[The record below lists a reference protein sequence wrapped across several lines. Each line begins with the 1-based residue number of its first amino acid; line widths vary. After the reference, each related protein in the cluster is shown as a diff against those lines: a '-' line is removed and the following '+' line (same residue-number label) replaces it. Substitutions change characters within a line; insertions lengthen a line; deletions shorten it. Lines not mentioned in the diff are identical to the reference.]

1 MNPSNPLESV
11 YFISLP
17 ENFDLTSTSFQIDKS
32 IPLPVQKKES
42 DTTDSFNIEDITQEQ
57 ILAGILTVLAYDKH
71 NKNLNY
77 YRSIINQARPDI
89 KKEMT
94 EAAILKAKN
103 EDWDIAEELFMVLK
117 GLDPED
123 PVTTLNT
130 ALFLDQRAE
139 SYRQSGLN
147 EDADAYD
154 NDALQYYKE
163 AMNAEPAIPDAF
175 FNAGFF
181 YLKGHSFREA
191 KDCFETYLALTCD
204 VKDEELGEN
213 GLYKKERA
221 QEILNHINNDNMDDE
236 AFKLAYKYISS
247 GQEEKGLE
255 EIRNFIQ
262 KNPNVWNA
270 WFLLG
275 WGLRRLGR
283 WIDAEQA
290 FNQSLKCGGEN
301 NSDTYNELAIC
312 LMEQGKIKESKKSLE
327 KALSIDPENVKI
339 ISNLGYLS
347 LKEGKIDDARKYFS
361 IVLEYSPND
370 KIALSELSKLEI
382 EE

>member
-1 MNPSNPLESV
+1 MNPTNPLESV

-17 ENFDLTSTSFQIDKS
+17 ENFDLNSATFQIDKT
-32 IPLPVQKKES
+32 IPLPVQKK
-42 DTTDSFNIEDITQEQ
+42 DTDETLKIEDITQEQ
-57 ILAGILTVLAYDKH
+57 ILAGILTILAYDKH
-71 NKNLNY
+71 NKNLDY
-77 YRSIINQARPDI
+77 YRSIIKQVRPDI

-94 EAAILKAKN
+94 EAAIMKAKN

-123 PVTTLNT
+123 SITTLNT
-130 ALFLDQRAE
+130 ALFFDQRAE
-139 SYRQSGLN
+139 SYRQAELN

-154 NDALQYYKE
+154 NDALLHYKE

-181 YLKGHSFREA
+181 YLKQHSFREA

-204 VKDEELGEN
+204 SNDEELGEN
-213 GLYKKERA
+213 GIYKKERA

-236 AFKLAYKYISS
+236 TFKRAYKLISS

-255 EIRNFIQ
+255 EIRTFIQ

-275 WGLRRLGR
+275 WGLRRIGR
-283 WIDAEQA
+283 WADAEQA
-290 FNQSLKCGGEN
+290 FNQSLSCGGEN
-301 NSDTYNELAIC
+301 NCDTYNELAIC
-312 LMEQGKIKESKKSLE
+312 LMEQGKTKEAKKSLQ
-327 KALSIDPENVKI
+327 KALSINPENVKI

-347 LKEGKIDDARKYFS
+347 LKEGNIDDARKYFTV
-361 IVLEYSPND
+361 VLEYSPND
-370 KIALSELSKLEI
+370 KIALSELAKLET

>member
-1 MNPSNPLESV
+1 MNPTNPLESV

-17 ENFDLTSTSFQIDKS
+17 ENFDLNSATFQIDKT
-32 IPLPVQKKES
+32 IPLPVQKK
-42 DTTDSFNIEDITQEQ
+42 DTEETLKIEDITQEQ
-57 ILAGILTVLAYDKH
+57 ILAGILTILAYDKH
-71 NKNLNY
+71 NKNLDY
-77 YRSIINQARPDI
+77 YRSIIKQVRPDI

-94 EAAILKAKN
+94 EAAIMKAKN

-123 PVTTLNT
+123 SITTLNT
-130 ALFLDQRAE
+130 ALFFDQRAE
-139 SYRQSGLN
+139 SYRQAELN

-154 NDALQYYKE
+154 NDALLHYKE

-181 YLKGHSFREA
+181 YLKQHSFREA

-204 VKDEELGEN
+204 ANDEELGDN
-213 GLYKKERA
+213 GIYKKERA

-236 AFKLAYKYISS
+236 AFKRAYKLISS

-255 EIRNFIQ
+255 EIRTFIK

-275 WGLRRLGR
+275 WGLRRIGR
-283 WIDAEQA
+283 WADAEQA
-290 FNQSLKCGGEN
+290 FNQSLNCGGEN
-301 NSDTYNELAIC
+301 NCDTYNELAIC
-312 LMEQGKIKESKKSLE
+312 LMEQGKTKEAKKSLQ
-327 KALSIDPENVKI
+327 KALSINPENVKI

-347 LKEGKIDDARKYFS
+347 LKEGNIDDARKYFT

-370 KIALSELSKLEI
+370 KIALSELAKLET

>member
-1 MNPSNPLESV
+1 MNPTNPLESV

-17 ENFDLTSTSFQIDKS
+17 ENFDLNSATFQIDKT
-32 IPLPVQKKES
+32 IPLPVQKK
-42 DTTDSFNIEDITQEQ
+42 DTEETLKIEDITQEQ
-57 ILAGILTVLAYDKH
+57 ILAGILTILAYDKH
-71 NKNLNY
+71 NKNLDY
-77 YRSIINQARPDI
+77 YRSIIKQVRPDI

-94 EAAILKAKN
+94 EAAIMKAKN

-123 PVTTLNT
+123 PITTLNT
-130 ALFLDQRAE
+130 ALFFDQRAE
-139 SYRQSGLN
+139 SYRQAELN

-154 NDALQYYKE
+154 NDALLHYKE

-181 YLKGHSFREA
+181 YLKQHSFREA

-204 VKDEELGEN
+204 ANDEELGDN
-213 GLYKKERA
+213 GIYKKERA

-236 AFKLAYKYISS
+236 AFKRAYKLISS

-255 EIRNFIQ
+255 EIRTFIQ

-275 WGLRRLGR
+275 WGLRRIGR
-283 WIDAEQA
+283 WADAEQA
-290 FNQSLKCGGEN
+290 FNQSLSCGGEN
-301 NSDTYNELAIC
+301 NCDTYNELAIC
-312 LMEQGKIKESKKSLE
+312 LMEQGKTKEAKKSLQ
-327 KALSIDPENVKI
+327 KALSINPENVKI

-347 LKEGKIDDARKYFS
+347 LKEGNIDDARKYFT

-370 KIALSELSKLEI
+370 KIALSELAKLET

>member
-1 MNPSNPLESV
+1 MNPTNPLESV

-17 ENFDLTSTSFQIDKS
+17 ENFDLNSATFQIDKT
-32 IPLPVQKKES
+32 IPLPVQKK
-42 DTTDSFNIEDITQEQ
+42 DTEETLKLEDITQEQ
-57 ILAGILTVLAYDKH
+57 ILAGILTILAYDKH
-71 NKNLNY
+71 NKNLDY
-77 YRSIINQARPDI
+77 YRSIIKQVRPDI

-94 EAAILKAKN
+94 EAAIMKAKN

-123 PVTTLNT
+123 SITTLNT
-130 ALFLDQRAE
+130 ALFFDQRAE
-139 SYRQSGLN
+139 SYRQAELN

-154 NDALQYYKE
+154 NDALLHYKE

-181 YLKGHSFREA
+181 YLKQHSFREA

-204 VKDEELGEN
+204 SNDEELGEN
-213 GLYKKERA
+213 GIYKKERA

-236 AFKLAYKYISS
+236 AFKRAYKLISS

-255 EIRNFIQ
+255 EIRTFIQ

-275 WGLRRLGR
+275 WGLRRIGR
-283 WIDAEQA
+283 WADAEQA
-290 FNQSLKCGGEN
+290 FNQSLSCGGEN
-301 NSDTYNELAIC
+301 NCDTYNELAIC
-312 LMEQGKIKESKKSLE
+312 LMEQGKTKEAKKSLQ
-327 KALSIDPENVKI
+327 KALSINPENVKI

-347 LKEGKIDDARKYFS
+347 LKEGNIDDARKYFT

-370 KIALSELSKLEI
+370 KIALSELAKLET

>member
-1 MNPSNPLESV
+1 MNPTNPLESV

-17 ENFDLTSTSFQIDKS
+17 ENFDLNSATFQIDKT
-32 IPLPVQKKES
+32 IPLPVQKK
-42 DTTDSFNIEDITQEQ
+42 DTEETLKLEDITQEQ
-57 ILAGILTVLAYDKH
+57 ILAGILTILAYDKH
-71 NKNLNY
+71 NKNLDY
-77 YRSIINQARPDI
+77 YRSIIKQVRPDI

-94 EAAILKAKN
+94 EAAIMKAKN

-123 PVTTLNT
+123 PITTLNT
-130 ALFLDQRAE
+130 ALFFDQRAE
-139 SYRQSGLN
+139 SYRQAELN

-154 NDALQYYKE
+154 NDALLHYKE

-181 YLKGHSFREA
+181 YLKQHSFREA

-204 VKDEELGEN
+204 SNDEELGEN
-213 GLYKKERA
+213 GIYKKERA

-236 AFKLAYKYISS
+236 AFKRAYKLISS

-255 EIRNFIQ
+255 EIRTFIQ

-275 WGLRRLGR
+275 WGLRRIGR
-283 WIDAEQA
+283 WADAEQA
-290 FNQSLKCGGEN
+290 FNQSLSCGGEN
-301 NSDTYNELAIC
+301 NCDTYNELAIC
-312 LMEQGKIKESKKSLE
+312 LMEQGKTKEAKKSLQ
-327 KALSIDPENVKI
+327 KALSINPENVKI

-347 LKEGKIDDARKYFS
+347 LKEGNIDDARKYFT

-370 KIALSELSKLEI
+370 KIALSELAKLEA

>member
-1 MNPSNPLESV
+1 MNPTNPLESV

-17 ENFDLTSTSFQIDKS
+17 ENFDLKSATFQIDKT
-32 IPLPVQKKES
+32 IPLPVQKK
-42 DTTDSFNIEDITQEQ
+42 DTEETLKIEDITQEQ
-57 ILAGILTVLAYDKH
+57 ILAGILTILAYDKH
-71 NKNLNY
+71 NKNLDY
-77 YRSIINQARPDI
+77 YRSIIKQVRPDI

-94 EAAILKAKN
+94 EAAIMKAKN

-123 PVTTLNT
+123 SITTLNT
-130 ALFLDQRAE
+130 ALFFDQRAE
-139 SYRQSGLN
+139 SYRQAELN

-154 NDALQYYKE
+154 NDALLHYKE

-181 YLKGHSFREA
+181 YLKQHSFREA

-204 VKDEELGEN
+204 ANDEELGDN
-213 GLYKKERA
+213 GIYKKERA

-236 AFKLAYKYISS
+236 AFKRAYKLISS

-255 EIRNFIQ
+255 EIRTFIQ

-275 WGLRRLGR
+275 WGLRRIGR
-283 WIDAEQA
+283 WADAEQA
-290 FNQSLKCGGEN
+290 FNQSLNCGGEN
-301 NSDTYNELAIC
+301 NCDTYNELAIC
-312 LMEQGKIKESKKSLE
+312 LMEQGKTKEAKKSLQ
-327 KALSIDPENVKI
+327 KALSINPENVKI

-347 LKEGKIDDARKYFS
+347 LKEGNIDDARKYFT

-370 KIALSELSKLEI
+370 KIALSELAKLET

>member
-1 MNPSNPLESV
+1 MSTPIVL
-11 YFISLP
+11 YF
-17 ENFDLTSTSFQIDKS
+17 
-32 IPLPVQKKES
+32 
-42 DTTDSFNIEDITQEQ
+42 TTIFFFC
-57 ILAGILTVLAYDKH
+57 VV
-71 NKNLNY
+71 
-77 YRSIINQARPDI
+77 
-89 KKEMT
+89 
-94 EAAILKAKN
+94 
-103 EDWDIAEELFMVLK
+103 VLK
-117 GLDPED
+117 IK
-123 PVTTLNT
+123 T
-130 ALFLDQRAE
+130 QK
-139 SYRQSGLN
+139 
-147 EDADAYD
+147 AY
-154 NDALQYYKE
+154 
-163 AMNAEPAIPDAF
+163 
-175 FNAGFF
+175 
-181 YLKGHSFREA
+181 
-191 KDCFETYLALTCD
+191 
-204 VKDEELGEN
+204 EL
-213 GLYKKERA
+213 
-221 QEILNHINNDNMDDE
+221 
-236 AFKLAYKYISS
+236 ISQ

-312 LMEQGKIKESKKSLE
+312 LMEQGKIKASKKSLE

-370 KIALSELSKLEI
+370 KIA
-382 EE
+382 

>member
-1 MNPSNPLESV
+1 MNPTNPLESV

-17 ENFDLTSTSFQIDKS
+17 ENFDLNSATFQIDKT
-32 IPLPVQKKES
+32 IPLPVQKK
-42 DTTDSFNIEDITQEQ
+42 DTDETLKLEDITQEQ
-57 ILAGILTVLAYDKH
+57 ILAGILTILAYDKH
-71 NKNLNY
+71 NKNLDY
-77 YRSIINQARPDI
+77 YRSIIKQVRPDI

-94 EAAILKAKN
+94 EAAIMKAKN

-123 PVTTLNT
+123 SITTLNT
-130 ALFLDQRAE
+130 ALFFDQRAE
-139 SYRQSGLN
+139 SYRQAELN

-154 NDALQYYKE
+154 NDALLHYKE

-181 YLKGHSFREA
+181 YLKQHSFREA

-204 VKDEELGEN
+204 SNDEELGEN
-213 GLYKKERA
+213 GIYKKERA

-236 AFKLAYKYISS
+236 AFKRAYKLISS

-255 EIRNFIQ
+255 EIRTFIQ

-275 WGLRRLGR
+275 WGLRRIGR
-283 WIDAEQA
+283 WADAEQA
-290 FNQSLKCGGEN
+290 FNQSLSCGGEN
-301 NSDTYNELAIC
+301 NCDTYNELAIC
-312 LMEQGKIKESKKSLE
+312 LMEQGKTKEAKKSLQ
-327 KALSIDPENVKI
+327 KALSINPENVKI

-347 LKEGKIDDARKYFS
+347 LKEGNIDDARKYFT

-370 KIALSELSKLEI
+370 KIALSELAKLET

>member
-1 MNPSNPLESV
+1 MNPTNPLESV

-17 ENFDLTSTSFQIDKS
+17 ENFDLNSATFQIDKT
-32 IPLPVQKKES
+32 IPLPVQKK
-42 DTTDSFNIEDITQEQ
+42 DTEETLKIEDITQEQ
-57 ILAGILTVLAYDKH
+57 ILAGILTILAYDKH
-71 NKNLNY
+71 NKNLDY
-77 YRSIINQARPDI
+77 YRSIIKQVRPDI

-94 EAAILKAKN
+94 EAAIMKAKN

-123 PVTTLNT
+123 PITTLNT
-130 ALFLDQRAE
+130 ALFFDQRAE
-139 SYRQSGLN
+139 SYRQAELN

-154 NDALQYYKE
+154 NDALLHYKE

-181 YLKGHSFREA
+181 YLKQHSFREA

-204 VKDEELGEN
+204 ANDEELGDN
-213 GLYKKERA
+213 GIYKKERA

-236 AFKLAYKYISS
+236 SFKRAYKLISS

-255 EIRNFIQ
+255 EIRTFIQ

-275 WGLRRLGR
+275 WGLRRIGR
-283 WIDAEQA
+283 WTDAEQA
-290 FNQSLKCGGEN
+290 FNQSLNCGGEN
-301 NSDTYNELAIC
+301 NCDTYNELAIC
-312 LMEQGKIKESKKSLE
+312 LMEQGKTKEAKKSLQ
-327 KALSIDPENVKI
+327 KALSINPENVKI

-347 LKEGKIDDARKYFS
+347 LKEGNIDDARKYFT

-370 KIALSELSKLEI
+370 KIALSELAKLET

>member
-1 MNPSNPLESV
+1 MNPTNPLESV

-17 ENFDLTSTSFQIDKS
+17 ENFDLNSATFQIDKT
-32 IPLPVQKKES
+32 IPLPVQKK
-42 DTTDSFNIEDITQEQ
+42 DTEETLKLEDITQEQ
-57 ILAGILTVLAYDKH
+57 ILAGILTILAYDKH
-71 NKNLNY
+71 NKNLDY
-77 YRSIINQARPDI
+77 YRSIIKQVRPDI

-94 EAAILKAKN
+94 EAAIMKAKN

-123 PVTTLNT
+123 SITTLNT
-130 ALFLDQRAE
+130 ALFFDQRAE
-139 SYRQSGLN
+139 SYRQAELN

-154 NDALQYYKE
+154 NDALLHYKE
-163 AMNAEPAIPDAF
+163 AMNAEPTIPDAF

-181 YLKGHSFREA
+181 YLKQHSFREA

-204 VKDEELGEN
+204 SNDEELGEN
-213 GLYKKERA
+213 GIYKKERA

-236 AFKLAYKYISS
+236 AFKRAYKLISS

-255 EIRNFIQ
+255 EIRTFIQ

-275 WGLRRLGR
+275 WGLRRIGR
-283 WIDAEQA
+283 WADAEQA
-290 FNQSLKCGGEN
+290 FNQSLNCGGEN
-301 NSDTYNELAIC
+301 NCDTYNELAIC
-312 LMEQGKIKESKKSLE
+312 LMEQGKTKEAKKSLQ
-327 KALSIDPENVKI
+327 KALSINPENVKI

-347 LKEGKIDDARKYFS
+347 LKEGNIDDARKYFT

-370 KIALSELSKLEI
+370 KIALSELAKLET

>member
-1 MNPSNPLESV
+1 MNPTNPLESV

-17 ENFDLTSTSFQIDKS
+17 ENFDLNSATFQIDKT
-32 IPLPVQKKES
+32 IPLPVQKK
-42 DTTDSFNIEDITQEQ
+42 DTEETLKLEDITQEQ
-57 ILAGILTVLAYDKH
+57 ILAGILTILAYDKH
-71 NKNLNY
+71 NKNLDY
-77 YRSIINQARPDI
+77 YRSIIKQVRPDI

-94 EAAILKAKN
+94 EAAIMKAKN

-123 PVTTLNT
+123 SITTLNT
-130 ALFLDQRAE
+130 ALFFDQRAE
-139 SYRQSGLN
+139 SYRQAELN

-154 NDALQYYKE
+154 NDALLHYKE

-181 YLKGHSFREA
+181 YLKQHSFREA

-204 VKDEELGEN
+204 SNDEELGEN
-213 GLYKKERA
+213 GIYKKERA

-236 AFKLAYKYISS
+236 AFKRAYKLISS

-255 EIRNFIQ
+255 EIRIFIQ

-275 WGLRRLGR
+275 WGLRRIGR
-283 WIDAEQA
+283 WADAEQA
-290 FNQSLKCGGEN
+290 FNQSLSCGGEN
-301 NSDTYNELAIC
+301 NCDTYNELAIC
-312 LMEQGKIKESKKSLE
+312 LMEQGKTKEAKKSLQ
-327 KALSIDPENVKI
+327 KALSINPENVKI

-347 LKEGKIDDARKYFS
+347 LKEGNIDDARKYFT

-370 KIALSELSKLEI
+370 KIALSELAKLET

>member
-1 MNPSNPLESV
+1 MNPTNPLESV

-17 ENFDLTSTSFQIDKS
+17 ENFDLNSATFQIDKT
-32 IPLPVQKKES
+32 IPLPVQKK
-42 DTTDSFNIEDITQEQ
+42 DTEETLKIEDITQEQ
-57 ILAGILTVLAYDKH
+57 ILAGILTILAYDKH
-71 NKNLNY
+71 NKNLDY
-77 YRSIINQARPDI
+77 YRSIIKQVRPDI

-94 EAAILKAKN
+94 EAAIMKAKN

-123 PVTTLNT
+123 SITTLNT
-130 ALFLDQRAE
+130 ALFFDQRAE
-139 SYRQSGLN
+139 SYRQAELN

-154 NDALQYYKE
+154 NDALLHYKE

-181 YLKGHSFREA
+181 YLKQHSFREA

-204 VKDEELGEN
+204 SNDEELGEN
-213 GLYKKERA
+213 GIYKKERA

-236 AFKLAYKYISS
+236 AFKRAYKLISS

-255 EIRNFIQ
+255 EIRTFIQ

-275 WGLRRLGR
+275 WGLRRIGR
-283 WIDAEQA
+283 WADAEQA
-290 FNQSLKCGGEN
+290 FNQSLNCGGEN
-301 NSDTYNELAIC
+301 NCDTYNELAIC
-312 LMEQGKIKESKKSLE
+312 LMEQGKTKEAKKSLQ
-327 KALSIDPENVKI
+327 KALSINPENVKI

-347 LKEGKIDDARKYFS
+347 LKEGNIDDARKYFT

-370 KIALSELSKLEI
+370 KIALSELAKLET

>member
-1 MNPSNPLESV
+1 MNPTNPLESV

-17 ENFDLTSTSFQIDKS
+17 ENFDLNSATFQIDKT
-32 IPLPVQKKES
+32 IPLPVQKK
-42 DTTDSFNIEDITQEQ
+42 DTEETLKIEDITQEQ
-57 ILAGILTVLAYDKH
+57 ILAGILTILAYDKH
-71 NKNLNY
+71 NKNLDY
-77 YRSIINQARPDI
+77 YRSIIKQVRPDI

-94 EAAILKAKN
+94 EAAIMKAKN

-123 PVTTLNT
+123 SITTLNT
-130 ALFLDQRAE
+130 ALFFDQRAE
-139 SYRQSGLN
+139 SYRQAELN

-154 NDALQYYKE
+154 NDALLHYKE

-181 YLKGHSFREA
+181 YLKQHSFREA

-204 VKDEELGEN
+204 ANDEELGDN
-213 GLYKKERA
+213 GIYKKERA

-236 AFKLAYKYISS
+236 AFKRAYKLISS

-255 EIRNFIQ
+255 EIRTFIQ

-275 WGLRRLGR
+275 WGLRRIGR
-283 WIDAEQA
+283 WADAEQA
-290 FNQSLKCGGEN
+290 FNQSLSCGGEN
-301 NSDTYNELAIC
+301 NCDTYNELAIC
-312 LMEQGKIKESKKSLE
+312 LMEQGKTKEAKKSLQ
-327 KALSIDPENVKI
+327 KALSINPENVKI

-347 LKEGKIDDARKYFS
+347 LKEGNINDARKYFT

-370 KIALSELSKLEI
+370 KIALSELAKLET

>member
-1 MNPSNPLESV
+1 MNPTNPLESV

-17 ENFDLTSTSFQIDKS
+17 ENFDLNSATFQIDKT
-32 IPLPVQKKES
+32 IPLPVQKK
-42 DTTDSFNIEDITQEQ
+42 DTEETLKIEDITQEQ
-57 ILAGILTVLAYDKH
+57 ILAGILTILAYDKH
-71 NKNLNY
+71 NKNLDY
-77 YRSIINQARPDI
+77 YRSIIKQVRPDI

-94 EAAILKAKN
+94 EAAIMKAKN

-123 PVTTLNT
+123 SITTLNT
-130 ALFLDQRAE
+130 ALFFDQRAE
-139 SYRQSGLN
+139 SYRQAELN

-154 NDALQYYKE
+154 NDALLHYKE

-181 YLKGHSFREA
+181 YLKQHSFREA

-204 VKDEELGEN
+204 ANDEELGDN
-213 GLYKKERA
+213 GIYKKERA

-236 AFKLAYKYISS
+236 AFKRAYKLISS

-255 EIRNFIQ
+255 EIRTFIQ

-275 WGLRRLGR
+275 WGLRRIGR
-283 WIDAEQA
+283 WADAEQA
-290 FNQSLKCGGEN
+290 FNQSLSCGGEN
-301 NSDTYNELAIC
+301 NCDTYNELAIC
-312 LMEQGKIKESKKSLE
+312 LMEQGKTKEAKKSLQ
-327 KALSIDPENVKI
+327 KALSINPENVKI

-347 LKEGKIDDARKYFS
+347 LKEGNIDDARKYFT

-370 KIALSELSKLEI
+370 KIALSELAKLET
-382 EE
+382 EK

>member
-1 MNPSNPLESV
+1 MNPTNPLESV

-17 ENFDLTSTSFQIDKS
+17 ENFDLNSATFQIDKT
-32 IPLPVQKKES
+32 IPLPVQKK
-42 DTTDSFNIEDITQEQ
+42 DTEETLQLEDITQEQ
-57 ILAGILTVLAYDKH
+57 ILAGILTILAYDKH
-71 NKNLNY
+71 NKNLDY
-77 YRSIINQARPDI
+77 YRSIIKQVRPDI

-94 EAAILKAKN
+94 EVAILKAKN

-123 PVTTLNT
+123 PITTLNT
-130 ALFLDQRAE
+130 ALFFDQRAE
-139 SYRQSGLN
+139 SYRQAELN

-154 NDALQYYKE
+154 NDALLHYKE

-181 YLKGHSFREA
+181 YLKQNSFREA

-204 VKDEELGEN
+204 SNDEELGDN
-213 GLYKKERA
+213 GIYKKERA

-236 AFKLAYKYISS
+236 AFKRAYKLISS

-255 EIRNFIQ
+255 EIRTFIQ

-275 WGLRRLGR
+275 WGLRRIGR
-283 WIDAEQA
+283 WSDAEQA

-301 NSDTYNELAIC
+301 NCDTYNELAIC
-312 LMEQGKIKESKKSLE
+312 LMEQGKTKEAKKSLQ
-327 KALSIDPENVKI
+327 KALSINPENVKI

-347 LKEGKIDDARKYFS
+347 LKEGNIDDARKYFT

-370 KIALSELSKLEI
+370 KIALSELAKLEA

>member
-1 MNPSNPLESV
+1 MNPTNPLESV

-17 ENFDLTSTSFQIDKS
+17 ENFDLNSATFQIDKT
-32 IPLPVQKKES
+32 IPLPVQKK
-42 DTTDSFNIEDITQEQ
+42 DTEETLKIEDITQEQ
-57 ILAGILTVLAYDKH
+57 ILAGILTILAYDKH
-71 NKNLNY
+71 NKNLDY
-77 YRSIINQARPDI
+77 YRSIIKQVRPDI

-94 EAAILKAKN
+94 EAAIMKAKN

-123 PVTTLNT
+123 SITTLNT
-130 ALFLDQRAE
+130 ALFFDQRAE
-139 SYRQSGLN
+139 SYRQAELN

-154 NDALQYYKE
+154 NDALLHYKE

-181 YLKGHSFREA
+181 YLKQHSFREA

-204 VKDEELGEN
+204 ANDEELGDN
-213 GLYKKERA
+213 GIYKKERA

-236 AFKLAYKYISS
+236 AFKRAYKLISS

-255 EIRNFIQ
+255 EIRTFIQ

-275 WGLRRLGR
+275 WGLRRIGR
-283 WIDAEQA
+283 WADAEQA
-290 FNQSLKCGGEN
+290 FNQSLNCGGEN
-301 NSDTYNELAIC
+301 NCDTYNELAIC
-312 LMEQGKIKESKKSLE
+312 LMEQGKTKEAKKSLQ
-327 KALSIDPENVKI
+327 KALSINPENVKI

-347 LKEGKIDDARKYFS
+347 LKEGNIDDARKYFT

-370 KIALSELSKLEI
+370 KIALSELAKLET

>member
-1 MNPSNPLESV
+1 MNPTNPLESV

-17 ENFDLTSTSFQIDKS
+17 ENFDLNSATFQIDKT
-32 IPLPVQKKES
+32 IPLPVQKK
-42 DTTDSFNIEDITQEQ
+42 DTEETLKLEDITQEQ
-57 ILAGILTVLAYDKH
+57 ILAGILTILAYDKH
-71 NKNLNY
+71 NKNLDY
-77 YRSIINQARPDI
+77 YRSIIKQVRPDI

-94 EAAILKAKN
+94 EAAIMKAKN

-123 PVTTLNT
+123 PITTLNT
-130 ALFLDQRAE
+130 ALFFDQRAE
-139 SYRQSGLN
+139 SYRQAELN

-154 NDALQYYKE
+154 NDALLHYKE

-181 YLKGHSFREA
+181 YLKQHSFREA

-204 VKDEELGEN
+204 SNDEELGDN
-213 GLYKKERA
+213 GIYKKERA

-236 AFKLAYKYISS
+236 AFKRAYKLISS

-255 EIRNFIQ
+255 EIRTFIQ

-275 WGLRRLGR
+275 WGLRRIGR
-283 WIDAEQA
+283 WADAEQA
-290 FNQSLKCGGEN
+290 FNQSLNCGGEN
-301 NSDTYNELAIC
+301 NCDTYNELAIC
-312 LMEQGKIKESKKSLE
+312 LMEQGKTKEAKKSLQ
-327 KALSIDPENVKI
+327 KALSINPENVKI

-347 LKEGKIDDARKYFS
+347 LKEGNIDDARKYFT

-370 KIALSELSKLEI
+370 KIALSELAKLEA

>member
-1 MNPSNPLESV
+1 MNPTNPLESV

-17 ENFDLTSTSFQIDKS
+17 ENFDLNSATFQIDKT
-32 IPLPVQKKES
+32 IPLPVQKK
-42 DTTDSFNIEDITQEQ
+42 DTEETLKLEDITQEQ
-57 ILAGILTVLAYDKH
+57 ILAGILTILAYDKH
-71 NKNLNY
+71 NKNLDY
-77 YRSIINQARPDI
+77 YRSIIKQVRPDI

-94 EAAILKAKN
+94 EAAIMKAKN

-123 PVTTLNT
+123 PITTLNT
-130 ALFLDQRAE
+130 ALFFDQRAE
-139 SYRQSGLN
+139 SYRQAELN

-154 NDALQYYKE
+154 NDALLHYKE

-181 YLKGHSFREA
+181 YLKQHSFREA

-204 VKDEELGEN
+204 SNDEELGDN
-213 GLYKKERA
+213 GIYKKERA

-236 AFKLAYKYISS
+236 AFKRAYKLISS

-255 EIRNFIQ
+255 EIRTFIQ

-275 WGLRRLGR
+275 WGLRRIGR
-283 WIDAEQA
+283 WADAEQA
-290 FNQSLKCGGEN
+290 FNQSLNCGGEN
-301 NSDTYNELAIC
+301 NCDTYNELAIC
-312 LMEQGKIKESKKSLE
+312 LMEQGKTKEAKKSLQ
-327 KALSIDPENVKI
+327 KALSINPENVKI

-347 LKEGKIDDARKYFS
+347 LKDGNIDDARKYFT

-370 KIALSELSKLEI
+370 KIALSELAKLET

>member
-1 MNPSNPLESV
+1 MNPTNPLESV

-17 ENFDLTSTSFQIDKS
+17 ENFDLNSATFQIDKT
-32 IPLPVQKKES
+32 IPLPVQKK
-42 DTTDSFNIEDITQEQ
+42 DTEETLKIEDITQEQ
-57 ILAGILTVLAYDKH
+57 ILAGILTILAYDKH
-71 NKNLNY
+71 NKNLDY
-77 YRSIINQARPDI
+77 YRSIIKQVRPDI

-94 EAAILKAKN
+94 EAAIMKAKN

-123 PVTTLNT
+123 SITTLNT
-130 ALFLDQRAE
+130 ALFFDQRAE
-139 SYRQSGLN
+139 SYRQAELN

-154 NDALQYYKE
+154 NDALLHYKE

-181 YLKGHSFREA
+181 YLKQHSFREA

-204 VKDEELGEN
+204 ANDEELGDN
-213 GLYKKERA
+213 GIYKKERA

-236 AFKLAYKYISS
+236 AFKRAYKLISS

-255 EIRNFIQ
+255 EIRTFIQ

-275 WGLRRLGR
+275 WGLRRIGR
-283 WIDAEQA
+283 WADAEQA
-290 FNQSLKCGGEN
+290 FNQSLNCGGEN
-301 NSDTYNELAIC
+301 NCDTYNELAIC
-312 LMEQGKIKESKKSLE
+312 LMEQGKTKEAKKSLQ
-327 KALSIDPENVKI
+327 KALSINPENVKI

-347 LKEGKIDDARKYFS
+347 LKEGNVDDARKYFT

-370 KIALSELSKLEI
+370 KIALSELAKLET

>member
-1 MNPSNPLESV
+1 MNPTNPLESV

-17 ENFDLTSTSFQIDKS
+17 ENFDLNSATFQIDKT
-32 IPLPVQKKES
+32 IPLPVQKK
-42 DTTDSFNIEDITQEQ
+42 DTEETLKLEDITQEQ
-57 ILAGILTVLAYDKH
+57 ILAGILTILAYDKN
-71 NKNLNY
+71 NKNLDY
-77 YRSIINQARPDI
+77 YRSIIKQVRPDI

-94 EAAILKAKN
+94 EAAIMKAKN

-123 PVTTLNT
+123 SITTLNT
-130 ALFLDQRAE
+130 ALFFDQRAE
-139 SYRQSGLN
+139 SYRQAELN

-154 NDALQYYKE
+154 NDALLHYKE

-181 YLKGHSFREA
+181 YLKQHSFREA

-204 VKDEELGEN
+204 SNDEELGEN
-213 GLYKKERA
+213 GIYKKERA

-236 AFKLAYKYISS
+236 AFKRAYKLISS

-255 EIRNFIQ
+255 EIRTFIQ

-275 WGLRRLGR
+275 WGLRRIGR
-283 WIDAEQA
+283 WADAEQA
-290 FNQSLKCGGEN
+290 FNQSLNCGGEN
-301 NSDTYNELAIC
+301 NCDTYNELAIC
-312 LMEQGKIKESKKSLE
+312 LMEQGKTKEAKKSLQ
-327 KALSIDPENVKI
+327 KALSINPENVKI

-347 LKEGKIDDARKYFS
+347 LKEGNIDDARKYFT

-370 KIALSELSKLEI
+370 KIALSELAKLEA

>member
-1 MNPSNPLESV
+1 MNPTNPLESV

-17 ENFDLTSTSFQIDKS
+17 ENFDLNSATFQIDKT
-32 IPLPVQKKES
+32 IPLPVQKK
-42 DTTDSFNIEDITQEQ
+42 DTEETLKLEDITQEQ
-57 ILAGILTVLAYDKH
+57 ILAGILTILAYDKH
-71 NKNLNY
+71 NKNLDY
-77 YRSIINQARPDI
+77 YRSIIKQVRPDI

-94 EAAILKAKN
+94 EAAIMKAKN

-123 PVTTLNT
+123 SITTLNT
-130 ALFLDQRAE
+130 ALFFDQRAE
-139 SYRQSGLN
+139 SYRQAELN

-154 NDALQYYKE
+154 NDALLHYKE

-181 YLKGHSFREA
+181 YLKQHSFREA

-204 VKDEELGEN
+204 SNDEELGEN
-213 GLYKKERA
+213 GIYKKERA

-236 AFKLAYKYISS
+236 AFKRAYKLISS

-255 EIRNFIQ
+255 EIRTFIQ

-275 WGLRRLGR
+275 WGLRRIGR
-283 WIDAEQA
+283 WTDAEQA
-290 FNQSLKCGGEN
+290 FNQSLNCGGEN
-301 NSDTYNELAIC
+301 NCDTYNELAIC
-312 LMEQGKIKESKKSLE
+312 LMEQGKTKEAKKSLQ
-327 KALSIDPENVKI
+327 KALSINPENVKI

-347 LKEGKIDDARKYFS
+347 LKEGNIDDARKYFT

-370 KIALSELSKLEI
+370 KIALSELAKLEA

>member
-1 MNPSNPLESV
+1 MNPTNPLESV

-17 ENFDLTSTSFQIDKS
+17 ENFDLNSATFQIDKT
-32 IPLPVQKKES
+32 IPLPVQKK
-42 DTTDSFNIEDITQEQ
+42 DTEETLKLEDITQEQ
-57 ILAGILTVLAYDKH
+57 ILAGILTILAYDKH
-71 NKNLNY
+71 NKNLDY
-77 YRSIINQARPDI
+77 YRSIIKQVRPDI

-94 EAAILKAKN
+94 EAAIMKAKN

-123 PVTTLNT
+123 PITTLNT
-130 ALFLDQRAE
+130 ALFFDQRAE
-139 SYRQSGLN
+139 SYRQAELN

-154 NDALQYYKE
+154 NDALLHYKE

-181 YLKGHSFREA
+181 YLKQHSFREA

-204 VKDEELGEN
+204 SNDEELGEN
-213 GLYKKERA
+213 GIYKKERA

-236 AFKLAYKYISS
+236 AFKRAYKLISS

-255 EIRNFIQ
+255 EIRTFIQ

-275 WGLRRLGR
+275 WGLRRIGR
-283 WIDAEQA
+283 WADAEQA
-290 FNQSLKCGGEN
+290 FNQSLSCGGEN
-301 NSDTYNELAIC
+301 NCDTYNELAIC
-312 LMEQGKIKESKKSLE
+312 LMEQGKTKEAKKSLQ
-327 KALSIDPENVKI
+327 KALSINPENVKI

-347 LKEGKIDDARKYFS
+347 LKEGNIDDARKYFT

-370 KIALSELSKLEI
+370 KIALSELAKLET

>member
-1 MNPSNPLESV
+1 MNPTNSLESV

-17 ENFDLTSTSFQIDKS
+17 ENFDLNSATFQIDKT
-32 IPLPVQKKES
+32 IPLPVQKK
-42 DTTDSFNIEDITQEQ
+42 DTEETLKLEDITQEQ
-57 ILAGILTVLAYDKH
+57 ILAGILTILAYDKH
-71 NKNLNY
+71 NKNLDY
-77 YRSIINQARPDI
+77 YRSIIKQVRPDI

-94 EAAILKAKN
+94 EAAIMKAKN

-123 PVTTLNT
+123 SITTLNT
-130 ALFLDQRAE
+130 ALFFDQRAE
-139 SYRQSGLN
+139 SYRQAELN

-154 NDALQYYKE
+154 NDALLHYKE

-181 YLKGHSFREA
+181 YLKQHSFREA

-204 VKDEELGEN
+204 SNDEELGEN
-213 GLYKKERA
+213 GIYKKERA

-236 AFKLAYKYISS
+236 AFKRAYKLISS

-255 EIRNFIQ
+255 EIRTFIQ

-275 WGLRRLGR
+275 WGLRRIGR
-283 WIDAEQA
+283 WADAEQA
-290 FNQSLKCGGEN
+290 FNQSLNCGGEN
-301 NSDTYNELAIC
+301 NCDTYNELAIC
-312 LMEQGKIKESKKSLE
+312 LMEQGKTKEAKKSLQ
-327 KALSIDPENVKI
+327 KALSINPENVKI

-347 LKEGKIDDARKYFS
+347 LKEGNIDDARKYFT

-370 KIALSELSKLEI
+370 KIALSELAKLET

>member
-1 MNPSNPLESV
+1 MNPTNPLESV

-17 ENFDLTSTSFQIDKS
+17 ENFDLTSATFQIDKT
-32 IPLPVQKKES
+32 IPLPVQKK
-42 DTTDSFNIEDITQEQ
+42 DTEETLKIEDITQEQ
-57 ILAGILTVLAYDKH
+57 ILAGILTILAYDKH
-71 NKNLNY
+71 NKNLDY
-77 YRSIINQARPDI
+77 YRSIIKQVRPDI

-94 EAAILKAKN
+94 EAAIMKAKN

-123 PVTTLNT
+123 SITTLNT
-130 ALFLDQRAE
+130 ALFFDQRAE
-139 SYRQSGLN
+139 SYRQAELN

-154 NDALQYYKE
+154 NDALLHYKE

-181 YLKGHSFREA
+181 YLKQHSFREA

-204 VKDEELGEN
+204 ANDEELGEN
-213 GLYKKERA
+213 GIYKKERA

-236 AFKLAYKYISS
+236 AFKRAYKLISS

-255 EIRNFIQ
+255 EIRTFIQ

-275 WGLRRLGR
+275 WGLRRIGR
-283 WIDAEQA
+283 WADAEQA
-290 FNQSLKCGGEN
+290 FNQSLSCGGEN
-301 NSDTYNELAIC
+301 NCDTYNELAIC
-312 LMEQGKIKESKKSLE
+312 LMEQGKTKEAKKSLQ
-327 KALSIDPENVKI
+327 KALSINPENVKI

-347 LKEGKIDDARKYFS
+347 LKEGNIDDARKYFT

-370 KIALSELSKLEI
+370 KIALSELAKLET

>member
-1 MNPSNPLESV
+1 MNPTNPLESV

-17 ENFDLTSTSFQIDKS
+17 ENFDLNSATFQIDKT
-32 IPLPVQKKES
+32 IPLPVQKK
-42 DTTDSFNIEDITQEQ
+42 DTEETLKLEDITQEQ
-57 ILAGILTVLAYDKH
+57 ILAGILTILAYDKH
-71 NKNLNY
+71 NKNLDY
-77 YRSIINQARPDI
+77 YRSIIKQVRPDI

-94 EAAILKAKN
+94 EAAIMKAKN

-123 PVTTLNT
+123 SITTLNT
-130 ALFLDQRAE
+130 ALFFDQRAE
-139 SYRQSGLN
+139 SYRQAELN

-154 NDALQYYKE
+154 NDALLHYKE

-181 YLKGHSFREA
+181 YLKQHSFREA

-204 VKDEELGEN
+204 SNDEELGEN
-213 GLYKKERA
+213 GIYKKERA

-236 AFKLAYKYISS
+236 AFKRAYKLISS
-247 GQEEKGLE
+247 GQEEKGLK
-255 EIRNFIQ
+255 EIRTFIQ

-275 WGLRRLGR
+275 WGLRRIGR
-283 WIDAEQA
+283 WADAEQA
-290 FNQSLKCGGEN
+290 FNQSLSCGGEN
-301 NSDTYNELAIC
+301 NCDTYNELAIC
-312 LMEQGKIKESKKSLE
+312 LMEQGKTKEAKKSLQ
-327 KALSIDPENVKI
+327 KALSINPENVKI

-347 LKEGKIDDARKYFS
+347 LKEGNIDDARKYFT

-370 KIALSELSKLEI
+370 KIALSELAKLET

>member
-1 MNPSNPLESV
+1 MNPTNPLESV

-17 ENFDLTSTSFQIDKS
+17 ENFDLNSATFQIDKT
-32 IPLPVQKKES
+32 IPLPVQKK
-42 DTTDSFNIEDITQEQ
+42 DTEETLKLEDITQEQ
-57 ILAGILTVLAYDKH
+57 ILAGILTILAYDKH
-71 NKNLNY
+71 NKNLDY
-77 YRSIINQARPDI
+77 YRSIIKQVRPDI

-94 EAAILKAKN
+94 EAAIMKAKN

-123 PVTTLNT
+123 SITTLNT
-130 ALFLDQRAE
+130 ALFFDQRAE
-139 SYRQSGLN
+139 SYRQAELN

-154 NDALQYYKE
+154 NDALLHYKE

-181 YLKGHSFREA
+181 YLKQHSFREA

-204 VKDEELGEN
+204 SNDEELGEN
-213 GLYKKERA
+213 GIYKKERA

-236 AFKLAYKYISS
+236 AFKRAYKLISS

-255 EIRNFIQ
+255 EIRTFIQ

-275 WGLRRLGR
+275 WGLRRIGR
-283 WIDAEQA
+283 WADAEQA
-290 FNQSLKCGGEN
+290 FNQSISCGGEN
-301 NSDTYNELAIC
+301 NCDTYNELAIC
-312 LMEQGKIKESKKSLE
+312 LMEQGKTKEAKKSLQ
-327 KALSIDPENVKI
+327 KALSINPENVKI

-347 LKEGKIDDARKYFS
+347 LKEGNIDDARKYFT

-370 KIALSELSKLEI
+370 KIALSELAKLET

>member
-1 MNPSNPLESV
+1 MNPTNPLESV

-17 ENFDLTSTSFQIDKS
+17 ENFDLNSATFQIDKT
-32 IPLPVQKKES
+32 IPLPVQKK
-42 DTTDSFNIEDITQEQ
+42 DTEETLKLEDITQEQ
-57 ILAGILTVLAYDKH
+57 ILAGILTILAYDKH
-71 NKNLNY
+71 NKNLDY
-77 YRSIINQARPDI
+77 YRSIIKQVRPDI

-94 EAAILKAKN
+94 EAAIMKAKN

-123 PVTTLNT
+123 SITTLNT
-130 ALFLDQRAE
+130 ALFFDQRAE
-139 SYRQSGLN
+139 SYRQAELN

-154 NDALQYYKE
+154 NDALLHYKE

-181 YLKGHSFREA
+181 YLKQHSFREA

-204 VKDEELGEN
+204 SNDEELGEN
-213 GLYKKERA
+213 GIYKKERA

-236 AFKLAYKYISS
+236 AFKRAYKLISS

-255 EIRNFIQ
+255 EIRTFIQ

-275 WGLRRLGR
+275 WGLRRIGR
-283 WIDAEQA
+283 WADAEQA
-290 FNQSLKCGGEN
+290 FTQSLNCGGEN
-301 NSDTYNELAIC
+301 NCDTYNELAIC
-312 LMEQGKIKESKKSLE
+312 LMEQGKTKEAKKSLQ
-327 KALSIDPENVKI
+327 KALSINPENVKI

-347 LKEGKIDDARKYFS
+347 LKEGNIDDARKYFT

-370 KIALSELSKLEI
+370 KIALSELAKLEA

>member
-1 MNPSNPLESV
+1 MNPTNPLESV

-17 ENFDLTSTSFQIDKS
+17 ENFDLNSATFQIDKT
-32 IPLPVQKKES
+32 IPLPVQKK
-42 DTTDSFNIEDITQEQ
+42 DTEETLKLEDITQEQ
-57 ILAGILTVLAYDKH
+57 ILAGILTILAYDKH
-71 NKNLNY
+71 NKNLDY
-77 YRSIINQARPDI
+77 YRSIIKQVRPDI

-94 EAAILKAKN
+94 EAAIMKAKN

-123 PVTTLNT
+123 SITTLNT
-130 ALFLDQRAE
+130 ALFFDQRAE
-139 SYRQSGLN
+139 SYRQAELN

-154 NDALQYYKE
+154 NDALLHYKE

-181 YLKGHSFREA
+181 YLKQHSFREA

-204 VKDEELGEN
+204 SSDEELGEN
-213 GLYKKERA
+213 GIYKKERA

-236 AFKLAYKYISS
+236 AFKRAYKLVSS

-255 EIRNFIQ
+255 EIRTFIQ

-275 WGLRRLGR
+275 WGLRRIGR
-283 WIDAEQA
+283 WADAEQA
-290 FNQSLKCGGEN
+290 FNQSLNCGGEN
-301 NSDTYNELAIC
+301 NCDTYNELAIC
-312 LMEQGKIKESKKSLE
+312 LMEQGKTKEAKKSLQ
-327 KALSIDPENVKI
+327 KALSINPENVKI

-347 LKEGKIDDARKYFS
+347 LKEGNIDDARKYFT

-370 KIALSELSKLEI
+370 KIALSELAKLEA

>member
-1 MNPSNPLESV
+1 MNPTNPLESV

-17 ENFDLTSTSFQIDKS
+17 ENFDLNSATFQIDKS
-32 IPLPVQKKES
+32 IPLPVQKKDADE
-42 DTTDSFNIEDITQEQ
+42 TLKIEDITQEQ
-57 ILAGILTVLAYDKH
+57 ILAGILTILAYDKH
-71 NKNLNY
+71 NKNLDY
-77 YRSIINQARPDI
+77 YRSIIKQVRPDI

-94 EAAILKAKN
+94 EAAIMKAKN

-123 PVTTLNT
+123 PITTLNT
-130 ALFLDQRAE
+130 ALFFDQRAE
-139 SYRQSGLN
+139 SYRQAELN

-154 NDALQYYKE
+154 NDALLHYKE

-181 YLKGHSFREA
+181 YLKQHSFREA

-204 VKDEELGEN
+204 VNDEELGDN
-213 GLYKKERA
+213 GIYKKERA

-236 AFKLAYKYISS
+236 AFKRAYKLISS

-255 EIRNFIQ
+255 EIRIFIQ

-275 WGLRRLGR
+275 WGLRKIGR
-283 WIDAEQA
+283 WADAEQA
-290 FNQSLKCGGEN
+290 FNQSLSCGGEN
-301 NSDTYNELAIC
+301 NCDTYNELAIC
-312 LMEQGKIKESKKSLE
+312 LMEQGKTKEAKKSLQ
-327 KALSIDPENVKI
+327 KALSINPKNVKI

-347 LKEGKIDDARKYFS
+347 LKEGNIDDARKYFTV
-361 IVLEYSPND
+361 VLEYSPND
-370 KIALSELSKLEI
+370 KIALSELAKLEA

>member
-1 MNPSNPLESV
+1 MNPTNPLESV

-17 ENFDLTSTSFQIDKS
+17 ENFDLNSATFQIDKS
-32 IPLPVQKKES
+32 IPLPVQKKDADE
-42 DTTDSFNIEDITQEQ
+42 TLKIEDITQEQ
-57 ILAGILTVLAYDKH
+57 ILAGILTILAYDKH
-71 NKNLNY
+71 NKNLDY
-77 YRSIINQARPDI
+77 YRSIIKQVRPDI

-94 EAAILKAKN
+94 EAAIMKAKN

-123 PVTTLNT
+123 PITTLNT
-130 ALFLDQRAE
+130 ALFFDQRAE
-139 SYRQSGLN
+139 SYRQAELN

-154 NDALQYYKE
+154 NDALLHYKE

-181 YLKGHSFREA
+181 YLKQHSFREA
-191 KDCFETYLALTCD
+191 KDCFETYLALTCN
-204 VKDEELGEN
+204 VNDEELGDN
-213 GLYKKERA
+213 GIYKKERA

-236 AFKLAYKYISS
+236 AFKRAYKLISS

-255 EIRNFIQ
+255 EIRIFIQ

-275 WGLRRLGR
+275 WGLRKIGR
-283 WIDAEQA
+283 WEDAEQA
-290 FNQSLKCGGEN
+290 FNQSLSCGGEN
-301 NSDTYNELAIC
+301 NCDTYNELAIC
-312 LMEQGKIKESKKSLE
+312 LMEQGKTKEAKKSLQ
-327 KALSIDPENVKI
+327 KALSINPENVKI

-347 LKEGKIDDARKYFS
+347 LKEGNIDDARKYFTV
-361 IVLEYSPND
+361 VLEYSPND
-370 KIALSELSKLEI
+370 KIALSELAKLEA

>member
-1 MNPSNPLESV
+1 MNPTNPLESV

-17 ENFDLTSTSFQIDKS
+17 ENFDLNSATFQIDKT
-32 IPLPVQKKES
+32 IPLPVQKK
-42 DTTDSFNIEDITQEQ
+42 DTDETLKLEDITQEQ
-57 ILAGILTVLAYDKH
+57 ILAGILTILAYDKH
-71 NKNLNY
+71 NKNLDY
-77 YRSIINQARPDI
+77 YRSIIKQVRPDI

-94 EAAILKAKN
+94 EAAIMKAKN

-123 PVTTLNT
+123 PITTLNT
-130 ALFLDQRAE
+130 ALFFDQRAE
-139 SYRQSGLN
+139 SYRQAELN

-154 NDALQYYKE
+154 NDALLHYKE

-181 YLKGHSFREA
+181 YLKQHSFREA

-204 VKDEELGEN
+204 SNDEELGEN
-213 GLYKKERA
+213 GIYKKERA

-236 AFKLAYKYISS
+236 AFKRAYKLISS

-255 EIRNFIQ
+255 EIRTFIQ

-275 WGLRRLGR
+275 WGLRRIGRCLLG
-283 WIDAEQA
+283 
-290 FNQSLKCGGEN
+290 FLLCKLG
-301 NSDTYNELAIC
+301 L
-312 LMEQGKIKESKKSLE
+312 QGQLFQFISTG
-327 KALSIDPENVKI
+327 
-339 ISNLGYLS
+339 SNLL
-347 LKEGKIDDARKYFS
+347 LQRADLTFRF
-361 IVLEYSPND
+361 LQ
-370 KIALSELSKLEI
+370 
-382 EE
+382 

>member
-1 MNPSNPLESV
+1 MNPTNPLESV

-17 ENFDLTSTSFQIDKS
+17 ENFDLNSATFQIDKT
-32 IPLPVQKKES
+32 IPLPVQKK
-42 DTTDSFNIEDITQEQ
+42 DTDETLKIEDITQEQ
-57 ILAGILTVLAYDKH
+57 ILAGILTILAYDKH
-71 NKNLNY
+71 NKNLDY
-77 YRSIINQARPDI
+77 YRSIIKQVRPDI

-94 EAAILKAKN
+94 EAAIMKAKN

-123 PVTTLNT
+123 SITTLNT
-130 ALFLDQRAE
+130 ALFFDQRAE
-139 SYRQSGLN
+139 SYRQAELN

-154 NDALQYYKE
+154 NDALLHYKE

-181 YLKGHSFREA
+181 YLKQHSFREA

-204 VKDEELGEN
+204 SNDEELGEN
-213 GLYKKERA
+213 GIYKKERA

-236 AFKLAYKYISS
+236 TFKRAYKLISS

-255 EIRNFIQ
+255 EIRTFIQ

-275 WGLRRLGR
+275 WGLRRIGR
-283 WIDAEQA
+283 WADAEQA
-290 FNQSLKCGGEN
+290 FNQSLSCGGEN
-301 NSDTYNELAIC
+301 NCDTYNELAIC
-312 LMEQGKIKESKKSLE
+312 LMEQGKTKEAKKSLQ
-327 KALSIDPENVKI
+327 KALSINPENVKI

-347 LKEGKIDDARKYFS
+347 LKEGNIDDARKYFT

-370 KIALSELSKLEI
+370 KIALSELAKLET

>member
-1 MNPSNPLESV
+1 MNPTNPLESV

-17 ENFDLTSTSFQIDKS
+17 ENFDLNSATFQIDKT
-32 IPLPVQKKES
+32 IPLPVQKK
-42 DTTDSFNIEDITQEQ
+42 DTEETLKLEDITQEQ
-57 ILAGILTVLAYDKH
+57 ILAGILTILAYDKH
-71 NKNLNY
+71 NKNLDY
-77 YRSIINQARPDI
+77 YRSIIKQVRPDI

-94 EAAILKAKN
+94 EAAIMKAKN

-123 PVTTLNT
+123 SITTLNT
-130 ALFLDQRAE
+130 ALFFDQRAE
-139 SYRQSGLN
+139 SYRQAELN

-154 NDALQYYKE
+154 NDALLHYKE

-181 YLKGHSFREA
+181 YLKQHSFREA

-204 VKDEELGEN
+204 SSDEELGEN
-213 GLYKKERA
+213 GIYKKERA

-236 AFKLAYKYISS
+236 AFKRAYKLISS

-255 EIRNFIQ
+255 EIRTFIQ

-275 WGLRRLGR
+275 WGLRRIGR
-283 WIDAEQA
+283 WADAEQA
-290 FNQSLKCGGEN
+290 FNQSLSCGGEN
-301 NSDTYNELAIC
+301 NCDTYNELAIC
-312 LMEQGKIKESKKSLE
+312 LMEQGKTKEAKKSLQ
-327 KALSIDPENVKI
+327 KALSINPENVKI

-347 LKEGKIDDARKYFS
+347 LKEGNIDDARKYFT

-370 KIALSELSKLEI
+370 KIALSELAKLEA